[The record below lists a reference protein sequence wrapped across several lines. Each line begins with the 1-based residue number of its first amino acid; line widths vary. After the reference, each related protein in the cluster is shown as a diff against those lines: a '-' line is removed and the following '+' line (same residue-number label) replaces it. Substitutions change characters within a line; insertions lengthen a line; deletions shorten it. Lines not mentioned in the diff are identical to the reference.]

1 MIDTDGNAEVSVV
14 EMEGIIALAWTQERI
29 SMATA
34 VAAKLLVEVS
44 GIFPTSI
51 GSLMDYLN
59 DNIDEEGAQELMEV
73 VHLVEDSM
81 LEGYGDLM
89 HGTYDVNQDASLS
102 AREFVD
108 LTRAFTNA
116 EFDYFLDSWDNRVGD
131 NDTMELDEFKGFW
144 EELLAPENLDREL
157 LLDWMAY
164 SDLAELE

>member
-1 MIDTDGNAEVSVV
+1 MDGNAEVSVE
-14 EMEGIIALAWTQERI
+14 EMDGIIALAFSQDRLSLEEAAAA
-29 SMATA
+29 MA
-34 VAAKLLVEVS
+34 LVEAT

-59 DNIDEEGAQELMEV
+59 ENIDEEGAQELLEV

-81 LEGYGDLM
+81 LEAFGELVHYGY
-89 HGTYDVNQDASLS
+89 DANDDATLS

-108 LTRAFTNA
+108 LTRDFTNA

-131 NDTMELDEFKGFW
+131 NDMMELDEFKGFW
-144 EELLAPENLDREL
+144 EELVTPENLDREG

-164 SDLAELE
+164 ADLA